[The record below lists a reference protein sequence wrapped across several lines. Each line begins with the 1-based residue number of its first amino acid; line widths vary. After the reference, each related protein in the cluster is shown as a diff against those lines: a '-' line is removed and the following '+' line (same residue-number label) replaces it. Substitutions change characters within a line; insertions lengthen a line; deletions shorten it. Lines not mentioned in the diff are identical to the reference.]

1 MFEETMN
8 RINNIFAD
16 AEKAGFGTYMLG
28 CIACL
33 SAYLVYLCFD
43 THYDQCMKKLKKY
56 IDEQNTS
63 VYSPRGLMIVNPMER
78 GLRVIEIYCE
88 N

>member
-43 THYDQCMKKLKKY
+43 THYDQVKY
-56 IDEQNTS
+56 LNVSILSCHQFS
-63 VYSPRGLMIVNPMER
+63 
-78 GLRVIEIYCE
+78 
-88 N
+88 